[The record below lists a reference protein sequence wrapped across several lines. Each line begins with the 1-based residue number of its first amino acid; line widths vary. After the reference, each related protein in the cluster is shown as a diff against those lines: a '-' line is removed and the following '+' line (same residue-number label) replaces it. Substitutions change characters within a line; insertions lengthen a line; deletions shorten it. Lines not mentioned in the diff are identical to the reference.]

1 MSIWWISTVQRP
13 SRGFC
18 ANETILCASARLRGD
33 VEFELEQLSHLLEV
47 HRELVLKSQDCVPS
61 SVELSALA
69 MMLHSFYTGVENI
82 FKRITVD
89 SGDQIL
95 SGENWHRA
103 LLDSML
109 RSASSRPIVI
119 SPETHESLG
128 DYRAFRHVF
137 RNAYSFDLDWGK
149 LAPLVAD
156 CDSTLKR
163 LNAELRLFLENETD
177 PKGDGRGDQPVA

>member
-1 MSIWWISTVQRP
+1 MQRP

-18 ANETILCASARLRGD
+18 AKETILCASVRLRGD
-33 VEFELEQLSHLLEV
+33 VEFELEQLSHLLAV
-47 HRELVLKSQDCVPS
+47 HRELVRKSGDCLPS

-82 FKRITVD
+82 FKRIAVD
-89 SGDQIL
+89 SGDQTL

-109 RSASSRPIVI
+109 RPASSRPVVI

-163 LNAELRLFLENETD
+163 LDGELRLFLENED
-177 PKGDGRGDQPVA
+177 DRHGEGRADRPVP

>member
-1 MSIWWISTVQRP
+1 
-13 SRGFC
+13 
-18 ANETILCASARLRGD
+18 LCASARLRGE

-47 HRELVLKSQDCVPS
+47 HRDLVLKSRDHDPS
-61 SVELSALA
+61 SVEISALA

-89 SGDQIL
+89 SGGQIL

-109 RSASSRPIVI
+109 RPATRRPIVI

-137 RNAYSFDLDWGK
+137 RNAYSFDLDWEK
-149 LAPLVAD
+149 LAPLVVN
-156 CDSTLKR
+156 CDPTLKR
-163 LNAELRLFLENETD
+163 LNAELRLFLETEAD
-177 PKGDGRGDQPVA
+177 PKGNGCGDRPGAYQ